1 VRNRPPSD
9 GPLVLIVDDNPGH
22 RELYAGFLEYHGFR
36 IAEAAD
42 GHEGIAAARALRPDV
57 ILMDLAMPRLDG
69 IEATRQLKSA
79 PETSAIPIVVL
90 TGHGLGPMKR
100 DAEAAGCDRFLV
112 KPILPSEVG
121 EAVRQA
127 LKGQRSRSAAAVM
140 PGALRARGTGV
151 VD

>member
-1 VRNRPPSD
+1 MRND

-22 RELYAGFLEYHGFR
+22 RELYASFLDHHGFR
-36 IAEAAD
+36 VAEAAD
-42 GHEGIAAARALRPDV
+42 GHEGVAAARAVRPDV

-69 IEATRQLKSA
+69 VEATRQLKSS

-90 TGHGLGPMKR
+90 TAHGLGPMR
-100 DAEAAGCDRFLV
+100 HDAEAAGCDVFLV
-112 KPILPSEVG
+112 KPILPSEVC

-127 LKGQRSRSAAAVM
+127 LKEQGSRIAAAM
-140 PGALRARGTGV
+140 KAGARHTHGTGV